1 MSPSECGVDM
11 FARLVCLVAAV
22 VLLGLSGRATAQPAE
37 RAAVATSS
45 SPAATFAVRRG
56 VDADF
61 RPLPDKGEFFGGDL
75 VVSLPGGTLTSK
87 NGAVTVKSLAD
98 FDSKSPLPI
107 LETALS
113 LAEPKDKDADLDLT
127 LDRGRVDVTNARSE
141 GAATVRIRFWDQSW
155 KIVLESPGSR
165 VSAELCGRWPAGARF
180 AVADPNADPA
190 KAPAPVAT
198 VVFLVL
204 KGSASV
210 DVGGTTMAMK
220 APPGPAELRWNSVTG
235 VRAQPQKLEKL
246 PEWADP
252 DAALSDDGKKL
263 AAACE
268 KFRAA
273 RAADPAKAFDT
284 FLASTD
290 PVEQR
295 VALVALGGLDDL
307 ERLGKALVAAKTT
320 EQWDFGITIL
330 RHWLGRCR
338 GQDQRMYEVLTTR
351 RGYTAVEAQ
360 IIMQL
365 LFGFSPEDAA
375 VSETYEVL
383 IDYLAHEKPAIR
395 NLAVW
400 HLVRLVPQGK
410 TIAFKPD
417 GNADD
422 AEKCRAAW
430 KKLVPAG
437 EVPPRPKK
445 Q

>member
-1 MSPSECGVDM
+1 ML
-11 FARLVCLVAAV
+11 ARSVCLVATVA
-22 VLLGLSGRATAQPAE
+22 LSGLAARVAAQPAT
-37 RAAVATSS
+37 RVAVATSN
-45 SPAATFAVRRG
+45 SPAATFS
-56 VDADF
+56 F
-61 RPLPDKGEFFGGDL
+61 RTATGTVFQTLPEKAELFSGDL
-75 VVSLPGGTLTSK
+75 VVSLPGGTFTSK

-98 FDSKSPLPI
+98 FDARSPLPI

-113 LAEPKDKDADLDLT
+113 LAEPKEKDTDLDLT

-141 GAATVRIRFWDQSW
+141 GPATVRVRFWDQSW

-165 VSAELCGRWPAGARF
+165 VAAELCGRWPAGTRF

-190 KAPAPVAT
+190 MAPAPVAT
-198 VVFLVL
+198 LVFLVL

-210 DVGGTTMAMK
+210 DVGGTTVAMK
-220 APPGPAELRWNSVTG
+220 APPGPAELRWNSETG
-235 VRAQPQKLEKL
+235 VRAQPQKLDKL
-246 PEWADP
+246 PDWADP
-252 DAALSDDGKKL
+252 EAGLSADGKKL

-284 FLASTD
+284 FLASAD

-295 VALVALGGLDDL
+295 IALVMLGGLDDL
-307 ERLGKALVAAKTT
+307 ERLGKTLIAAKTV

-351 RGYTAVEAQ
+351 RGYTGVEAQ
-360 IIMQL
+360 IILQL

-375 VSETYEVL
+375 MPETYEVL
-383 IDYLAHEKPAIR
+383 IDYLTHEKPAIR

-410 TIAFKPD
+410 SIAFKPD

-422 AEKCRAAW
+422 AEKCRGEW

-437 EVPPRPKK
+437 QLPPRPKK